1 MHPELS
7 EAAALLSSYT
17 CVLSRDGTV
26 LTDTR
31 RGIRP
36 LLELLRSGRDLT
48 GFSAADRVV
57 GKAAAFLYVLMGF
70 RSLYTPV
77 ISTPALEVLERFS
90 IPVTYDRQVAAI
102 QNRTGDGFCPMETA
116 VWEIDDPIEARDTVI
131 LALENLSPEAPR

>member
-17 CVLSRDGTV
+17 CVLCRDGTV

-36 LLELLRSGRDLT
+36 LLDLLRSGRDLT
-48 GFSAADRVV
+48 GFSAVDRVV
-57 GKAAAFLYVLMGF
+57 GKAAAFLYVLMGI

-116 VWEIDDPIEARDTVI
+116 VWKLNDPEKAPDAIREALRK
-131 LALENLSPEAPR
+131 L